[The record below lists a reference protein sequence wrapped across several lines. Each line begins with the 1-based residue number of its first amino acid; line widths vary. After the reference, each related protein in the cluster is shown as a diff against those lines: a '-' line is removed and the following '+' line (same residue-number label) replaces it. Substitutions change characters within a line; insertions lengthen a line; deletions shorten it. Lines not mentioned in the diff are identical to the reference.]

1 MAALHEA
8 GLLGA
13 PAEER
18 FDRLTRLARRLLGV
32 PVALVSILDADRQF
46 FLSAQGLPEPWA
58 GLRQTPLAY
67 SFCRSV
73 VETGLPMSVTDARE
87 DARVRGNPAIEDL
100 GVIAYLAVPLALPGG
115 CVIGALCGIDHGP
128 RAWTAAEEG
137 ALQDLAG
144 AVEAEMAAG
153 LRLREAEAAAAALRE
168 SEERYRALF
177 EAIDSGFCIVEVKF
191 DEEQRPIDYRFV
203 EVNPAFAAQT
213 GLTEAAGKWMR
224 ELAPD
229 HEQHWFDIYGRIAL
243 TGEAVRFEN
252 VAAAL
257 RRWYDVYAFR
267 IGAPGAHRIAILFN
281 DISDR
286 RRAETALRE
295 SESRYRAL
303 FDVSPQMVW
312 FADAEGRCTYVNKHY
327 TDFVGLPAER
337 VLGDGWLAAVHPE
350 DRAGARA
357 AWAGAV
363 ASEGDYEVEYRIR
376 RGSDGSHRWFLV
388 RGAPLRGPDGRI
400 ERWIGVGVDID
411 DRRRAE
417 EAQRGLIEAL
427 GVAVYT
433 TDAAGRLTF
442 YNEAAVALW
451 GWRPPLH
458 DGRWCGSLRLRWP
471 DGTPMRH
478 EECPMAVALRE
489 NRPIRGEEAVAERP
503 DGMHVPFAAY
513 PTPLRDDAAASP
525 AGSTCWWISPSERR
539 PRWPGR
545 RAKRGCNSRLRRA
558 GSPSGSSTWRQVRC
572 CARPSTTRSL
582 ATRRRCRRGAT
593 RRSWATC
600 CRRTGPRWS
609 APTAPRSEGGS
620 GEMIECRIRR
630 AGDGAV
636 RWLEMHG
643 RAQRDAGAR
652 VVRLHGV
659 LRDVTERKRAQE
671 GLRASE
677 ERLRLIVES
686 ARDYAIFTTDPQD
699 RIVDWAPGAAAV
711 FGWSAEEAVGRPGA
725 VLFTPEDREAGLPER
740 EVEAARREGAAPN
753 VRWHVRKDGSRVF
766 IEGSVTALREA
777 DGSVRGFLRIG
788 QDVTERRRAEEAL
801 RASEKRFRRAIGIG
815 TVGVLFFGLD
825 GRMTDAN
832 AAFERMSGYSR
843 DELLALDWKV
853 LTPPEFMGATGR
865 AAAELA
871 ERGTTEPYEK
881 QHIRKDGSRWWGLFA
896 PTRLSGNGRDCR
908 MRRVHRGHHR

>member
-18 FDRLTRLARRLLGV
+18 FDRLTRLARGLLGV
-32 PVALVSILDADRQF
+32 PVALVSVLDADRQF

-100 GVIAYLAVPLALPGG
+100 GVIAYLAVPLALPEG

-137 ALQDLAG
+137 ALRDLAG

-153 LRLREAEAAAAALRE
+153 LRQREAEAAAAALRE

-177 EAIDSGFCIVEVKF
+177 EAIDSGFCVVEMKF

-267 IGAPGAHRIAILFN
+267 IGEPGAHRIAILFN

-312 FADAEGRCTYVNKHY
+312 FADAEGRCTYVNKYY

-337 VLGDGWLAAVHPE
+337 VLGDGWLAALHPE

-363 ASEGDYEVEYRIR
+363 ASEGDYEVEYRIQ

-442 YNEAAVALW
+442 YNEAA
-451 GWRPPLH
+451 RP
-458 DGRWCGSLRLRWP
+458 
-471 DGTPMRH
+471 
-478 EECPMAVALRE
+478 
-489 NRPIRGEEAVAERP
+489 
-503 DGMHVPFAAY
+503 
-513 PTPLRDDAAASP
+513 
-525 AGSTCWWISPSERR
+525 
-539 PRWPGR
+539 
-545 RAKRGCNSRLRRA
+545 
-558 GSPSGSSTWRQVRC
+558 
-572 CARPSTTRSL
+572 
-582 ATRRRCRRGAT
+582 
-593 RRSWATC
+593 
-600 CRRTGPRWS
+600 
-609 APTAPRSEGGS
+609 
-620 GEMIECRIRR
+620 
-630 AGDGAV
+630 
-636 RWLEMHG
+636 
-643 RAQRDAGAR
+643 
-652 VVRLHGV
+652 
-659 LRDVTERKRAQE
+659 
-671 GLRASE
+671 
-677 ERLRLIVES
+677 
-686 ARDYAIFTTDPQD
+686 
-699 RIVDWAPGAAAV
+699 
-711 FGWSAEEAVGRPGA
+711 EAVGG
-725 VLFTPEDREAGLPER
+725 ER
-740 EVEAARREGAAPN
+740 
-753 VRWHVRKDGSRVF
+753 HVRRQVAGVAGTAALGREQGPAEQRLGRV
-766 IEGSVTALREA
+766 
-777 DGSVRGFLRIG
+777 
-788 QDVTERRRAEEAL
+788 
-801 RASEKRFRRAIGIG
+801 
-815 TVGVLFFGLD
+815 
-825 GRMTDAN
+825 
-832 AAFERMSGYSR
+832 
-843 DELLALDWKV
+843 
-853 LTPPEFMGATGR
+853 R
-865 AAAELA
+865 AAAA
-871 ERGTTEPYEK
+871 
-881 QHIRKDGSRWWGLFA
+881 
-896 PTRLSGNGRDCR
+896 
-908 MRRVHRGHHR
+908 